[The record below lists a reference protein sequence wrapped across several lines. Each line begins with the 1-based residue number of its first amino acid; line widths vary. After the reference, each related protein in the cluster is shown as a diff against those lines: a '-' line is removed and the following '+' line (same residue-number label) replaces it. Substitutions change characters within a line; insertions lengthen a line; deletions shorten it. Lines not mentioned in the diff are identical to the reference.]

1 MGLVCS
7 KNSQKVMMME
17 QLSQGER
24 GSREVDR
31 SGHIGPLLL
40 TMVRNLDFIPSVIGS
55 HLEAVT
61 LLSQIIEQQ
70 GGELAQE

>member
-31 SGHIGPLLL
+31 SDHIGPLWL